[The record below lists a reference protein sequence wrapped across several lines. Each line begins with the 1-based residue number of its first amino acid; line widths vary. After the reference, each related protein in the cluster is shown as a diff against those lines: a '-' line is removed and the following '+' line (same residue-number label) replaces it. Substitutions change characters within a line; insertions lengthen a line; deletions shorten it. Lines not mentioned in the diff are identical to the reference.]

1 MKNYLPMGSI
11 VRLKESN
18 KKLMIIGR
26 QQKRTDNN
34 KIFDYLAI
42 FYPIGTVDNNVVLF
56 NEDDIDELVFRGY
69 CDIEEQEFVKFL
81 NGNVEQA

>member
-1 MKNYLPMGSI
+1 MKVFLPMGSI

-26 QQKRTDNN
+26 QQKRTDTN

-42 FYPIGTVDNNVVLF
+42 FYPIGTIDNNVILF
-56 NEDDIDELVFRGY
+56 NEEDIDELVFRGY

-81 NGNVEQA
+81 NNSNEQA

>member
-11 VRLKESN
+11 IRLKESN

-81 NGNVEQA
+81 NSNVEQA

>member
-1 MKNYLPMGSI
+1 MKVFLPMGSI
-11 VRLKESN
+11 VRLKGSN

-26 QQKRTDNN
+26 QQKRTDTN

-42 FYPIGTVDNNVVLF
+42 FYPIGTIDNNVILF
-56 NEDDIDELVFRGY
+56 NEEDIDELVFRGY

-81 NGNVEQA
+81 NSSIEQA